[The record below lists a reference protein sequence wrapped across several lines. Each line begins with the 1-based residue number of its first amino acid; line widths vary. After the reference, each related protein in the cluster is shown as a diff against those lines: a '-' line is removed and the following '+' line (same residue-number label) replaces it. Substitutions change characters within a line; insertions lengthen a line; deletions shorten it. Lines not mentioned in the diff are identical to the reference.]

1 MSSIKLKHAA
11 GNSVSVAAPATNP
24 AADRTI
30 NLNDNYAGDGS
41 FVTANSSG
49 NVGLNTASPST
60 KLSLEGADGST
71 SNGILIGAK
80 NAGGIRGAIEVH
92 TAASTVGFNL
102 SRTGGGSD
110 TDVVRLEMDG
120 DSNGLIQVRNSSNT
134 QRVRLD
140 NHGIK
145 FGTDTAAANAL
156 DDYEEGNWTPIIR
169 GGSTAGTGTY
179 VNRYGRYTK
188 VGNMVT
194 CWYHVNW
201 SNLTGASGYL
211 AVGDLPYT
219 VRTTN
224 DWQQAGTVF
233 LNNIDLPA
241 TCMTVVSHQWNGS
254 QDMAVFYMTRDD
266 AGWDGVNLDSSGGVV
281 GTFTYPVS

>member
-1 MSSIKLKHAA
+1 MSKIKLPHAS
-11 GNSVSVAAPATNP
+11 GNSVSIAAPATNP

-60 KLSLEGADGST
+60 KLSLEGSDGST

-145 FGTDTAAANAL
+145 FGTDTAEVNAL
-156 DDYEEGNWTPIIR
+156 DDYEEGSWTPTGNGFPTISNEYGKYVKIGNVVHAWWQMEFSTDGSSSHAHITNLPFTSANNGPYGGGTAWDYR
-169 GGSTAGTGTY
+169 TSSTLNVHVSGGSTLLYFYHDDGSNCLGNHTKIEGKQFRACTTY
-179 VNRYGRYTK
+179 R
-188 VGNMVT
+188 
-194 CWYHVNW
+194 
-201 SNLTGASGYL
+201 
-211 AVGDLPYT
+211 
-219 VRTTN
+219 
-224 DWQQAGTVF
+224 
-233 LNNIDLPA
+233 
-241 TCMTVVSHQWNGS
+241 VS
-254 QDMAVFYMTRDD
+254 
-266 AGWDGVNLDSSGGVV
+266 
-281 GTFTYPVS
+281 

>member
-1 MSSIKLKHAA
+1 MSKIKLPHAS
-11 GNSVSVAAPATNP
+11 GNSVSIAAPQSNP

-145 FGTDTAAANAL
+145 FGTDTAEANAL
-156 DDYEEGNWTPIIR
+156 DEYEEGSYTPAVDAWSGETSVFGYYVKVGRLVNAWGAVEDPSSTSSGSAVEISLPFASSSNAHGMGGAGGFMSENVNLSGGNETVVYVKPGVAEFRLYHITDS
-169 GGSTAGTGTY
+169 GWNTVNGNHCGSTSYIYFHVTY
-179 VNRYGRYTK
+179 YV
-188 VGNMVT
+188 
-194 CWYHVNW
+194 
-201 SNLTGASGYL
+201 
-211 AVGDLPYT
+211 
-219 VRTTN
+219 
-224 DWQQAGTVF
+224 
-233 LNNIDLPA
+233 
-241 TCMTVVSHQWNGS
+241 
-254 QDMAVFYMTRDD
+254 
-266 AGWDGVNLDSSGGVV
+266 
-281 GTFTYPVS
+281 